1 VNDGLWLLSFRLV
14 ARFPTADGVT
24 VGALLLKGVRMN
36 VCSHTGVS
44 VPECSCRAC
53 LQAQIERHMPSV
65 LAAARTPRMEGGIE
79 AVVHPTSAD
88 SPSRRRAILSRLR
101 RPRLRRAA

>member
-1 VNDGLWLLSFRLV
+1 
-14 ARFPTADGVT
+14 
-24 VGALLLKGVRMN
+24 MN

-53 LQAQIERHMPSV
+53 LQAQIERHMPSFRS
-65 LAAARTPRMEGGIE
+65 AGRTPRMEGGID
-79 AVVHPTSAD
+79 AILSPGPID
-88 SPSRRRAILSRLR
+88 SPSRGRAFLSRLR